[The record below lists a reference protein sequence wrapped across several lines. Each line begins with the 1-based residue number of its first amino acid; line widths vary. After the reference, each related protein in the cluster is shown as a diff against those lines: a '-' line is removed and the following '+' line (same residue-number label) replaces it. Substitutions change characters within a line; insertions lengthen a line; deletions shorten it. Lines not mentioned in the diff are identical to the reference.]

1 MASLLN
7 RNGKENMVLRL
18 PNSQYARIQ
27 PEKLTNYLLS
37 PEHSDGRSKAK
48 FFLGFGFTP
57 DHWQGFA
64 DALLAHGA
72 NNEVVEIEETQYG
85 IVYCV
90 NGVIETPDGRNPYI
104 RTVWQVDHGTDYPKF
119 ITAYPA

>member
-1 MASLLN
+1 MASVMN
-7 RNGKENMVLRL
+7 RNGKENVVLRL

-37 PEHSDGRSKAK
+37 TEHRDGRSKSK
-48 FFLGFGFTP
+48 FFLRFGFTAERWH
-57 DHWQGFA
+57 DFA

-72 NNEVVEIEETQYG
+72 NNEVAEIEETQYG
-85 IVYCV
+85 IVYCM

-104 RTVWQVDHGTDYPKF
+104 RTVWQIDHGTDYPKF